1 MKMYIKSAASHAT
14 IKAADYIERTWANDA
29 DAAGYNVYV
38 DADMNVTVMPKQN
51 TEDKPEFTVDT
62 IREDDIIKFEVELK
76 FPTLA
81 STDSGVM
88 DGLDDFQNIVEDWIK
103 VANLA
108 ALITDSEF
116 DLNEMED

>member
-1 MKMYIKSAASHAT
+1 MKMYIKSATSRAT

-62 IREDDIIKFEVELK
+62 IREDNIIKFEVELK
-76 FPTLA
+76 FPALA